1 MSDTETDSDND
12 FLLQDIQALK
22 RACSLTGLK
31 TDDVIPKSSSLDD
44 NDIFGDME
52 LLRDIKK
59 RFSVPKKKDEEE
71 VVMKPLNTILPD
83 EGDNIDDD
91 EDYGGDIETLRAIQ
105 R

>member
-1 MSDTETDSDND
+1 
-12 FLLQDIQALK
+12 
-22 RACSLTGLK
+22 CSLTGVK
-31 TDDVIPKSSSLDD
+31 TTDDVIPKSSSLDD
-44 NDIFGDME
+44 DDDDDIFDDME

-59 RFSVPKKKDEEE
+59 RFSIPKNKKEEE

-105 R
+105 RSVIGRLFYVWE

>member
-1 MSDTETDSDND
+1 MSDNRNRSATISYNEYKP
-12 FLLQDIQALK
+12 LK

-44 NDIFGDME
+44 NDDDDDME

-59 RFSVPKKKDEEE
+59 RFSIPKNKKEEE

>member
-12 FLLQDIQALK
+12 FLQDIQALK

-44 NDIFGDME
+44 NDDDDDIFGDME

-59 RFSVPKKKDEEE
+59 RFSIPKNKKEEE
-71 VVMKPLNTILPD
+71 
-83 EGDNIDDD
+83 
-91 EDYGGDIETLRAIQ
+91 
-105 R
+105 